1 MEESQDWNPV
11 ILVAQES
18 IAAFTIF
25 NPNDW
30 SQASKGIVASC
41 AAQFALLNYANSAL
55 SKAQEGAAPICNER
69 LAELQRQWR
78 RSQWDLS
85 RGRYFVEIPAVHLSI
100 QSFLVTVKTLLD
112 LLSQLLSTERIV
124 HTKLHGF
131 HKKGSVVGGE
141 VLHALAKKRNP
152 QQATAAENIRQ
163 QIIQSK
169 AVWIDDAVV
178 ARDYL
183 AHPVRG
189 APQVMWELEVRAS
202 DGGITCDR
210 IVPPHVGDYPFDHY
224 AKEILAAVDAFA
236 TGYLDN
242 IRRSSQ
248 HLNSL

>member
-1 MEESQDWNPV
+1 MEDSRDSNPV
-11 ILVAQES
+11 ILVARES

-30 SQASKGIVASC
+30 SPESKGIVASC
-41 AAQFALLNYANSAL
+41 AAQFALLNYAKTAL
-55 SKAQEGAAPICNER
+55 SKVEEGAAPICNER

-78 RSQWDLS
+78 RSQWDIS

-124 HTKLHGF
+124 HTRLHGF

-152 QQATAAENIRQ
+152 QQVTAAENLRQ
-163 QIIQSK
+163 QIIESK
-169 AVWIDDAVV
+169 KVWIDDAVA

-189 APQVMWELEVRAS
+189 APQVMWELEVRV
-202 DGGITCDR
+202 DRGGIVCDR
-210 IVPPHVGDYPFDHY
+210 IIPPHVRDYAFDRY
-224 AKEILAAVDAFA
+224 TESTLGAMNDFA
-236 TGYLDN
+236 TSFLAN
-242 IRRSSQ
+242 IRRV
-248 HLNSL
+248 